1 MNVVMVALDV
11 AYNVLCS
18 NMYLWFGE
26 VSIAAGGDWQ
36 KLVIGTRQG
45 GMTVIMDMV
54 YSFVLVNPK
63 VLHCI
68 ELNPQNDPFV

>member
-1 MNVVMVALDV
+1 MWHTMCCVVT
-11 AYNVLCS
+11 CW
-18 NMYLWFGE
+18 YLWFGE

-54 YSFVLVNPK
+54 YSFVLVNLK
-63 VLHCI
+63 VLHCV
-68 ELNPQNDPFV
+68 ELNPQNEPFV